1 MSGRQAAR
9 LPASSLPSSTEAGV
23 KSQTTEGAP
32 VRRQQ
37 RRNRRLAVGGADS
50 GTLQLEAQGTQDK
63 GSALARIRII
73 HRPSKFAGLDLPVQ
87 TYMHCTL

>member
-63 GSALARIRII
+63 GSALAGIRII